1 MRYSVPTITDWKWAM
16 VKTEFSSQQQD
27 MLFAL
32 EDESWWFTYR
42 IRLIEKL
49 LNKYF
54 AKVHPIID
62 LGGGNGYSAI
72 TLQNAGWNV
81 SLLEPSAEGCS
92 NARKRGVVNVINGLL
107 NKDFEGFGEI
117 RQMVL
122 LDVLEHI
129 EDDRGM
135 LGTIYDGLAKGG
147 KLLVTVPAFTCLWSS
162 EDDAAGHFRR
172 YKRKA
177 LRKLMEDAG
186 FNVLYS
192 SYFFSFLFFPIYI
205 IRHVFEKLGLIKK
218 VKDRSKDEELRIKR
232 QQFGRQNFFVER
244 ILKILESLE
253 EKRILSGKTLGI
265 GSSIVI
271 VCEKPL

>member
-1 MRYSVPTITDWKWAM
+1 MRYSVPTITDWKQTM

-49 LNKYF
+49 LEKYF
-54 AKVHPIID
+54 TKMLPLID

-117 RQMVL
+117 R
-122 LDVLEHI
+122 
-129 EDDRGM
+129 
-135 LGTIYDGLAKGG
+135 
-147 KLLVTVPAFTCLWSS
+147 
-162 EDDAAGHFRR
+162 
-172 YKRKA
+172 
-177 LRKLMEDAG
+177 
-186 FNVLYS
+186 
-192 SYFFSFLFFPIYI
+192 
-205 IRHVFEKLGLIKK
+205 
-218 VKDRSKDEELRIKR
+218 
-232 QQFGRQNFFVER
+232 
-244 ILKILESLE
+244 
-253 EKRILSGKTLGI
+253 
-265 GSSIVI
+265 
-271 VCEKPL
+271 